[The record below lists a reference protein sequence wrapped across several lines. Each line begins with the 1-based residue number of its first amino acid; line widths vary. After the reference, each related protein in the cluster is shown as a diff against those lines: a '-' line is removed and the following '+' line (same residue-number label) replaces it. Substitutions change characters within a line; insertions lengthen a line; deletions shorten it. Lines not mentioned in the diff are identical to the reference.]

1 MINLDKLT
9 FVSMPCLLLEQKVKQ
24 QHFLF
29 RFATKSDGIV
39 LMENVK
45 KKYGSI
51 SANLASFSLSGLVCA
66 A

>member
-24 QHFLF
+24 QNFLF
-29 RFATKSDGIV
+29 RFAAKSDGIV

-45 KKYGSI
+45 KKY
-51 SANLASFSLSGLVCA
+51 
-66 A
+66 